1 MALHCGTQRQ
11 FLSVSST
18 SQRSSWPQP
27 RVAGGSRSARVPTRA
42 VDIEIYLLE
51 PMIEN
56 VTYEVRVAA
65 ILVWSTAAEAQ
76 G

>member
-1 MALHCGTQRQ
+1 
-11 FLSVSST
+11 VI
-18 SQRSSWPQP
+18 
-27 RVAGGSRSARVPTRA
+27 TRA
-42 VDIEIYLLE
+42 VDIETYSLE

>member
-1 MALHCGTQRQ
+1 MTLHCGTQRQ

-27 RVAGGSRSARVPTRA
+27 LVAGGSRSARVLTRA
-42 VDIEIYLLE
+42 VDIETYSLE